1 MFPFYIKVQGFLKV
15 TVVDRQ
21 GNEIVVYDDKNLI
34 VDSGLTGLSN
44 LLAQTVSPG
53 SDYAVTILRA
63 GDSSTA
69 PATTQTG
76 LQGTQVGPDKAFS
89 VVTIDS
95 GGTPGLTEFE
105 TSLAT
110 TEGNGQIIREVGLFF
125 TNGNML
131 SRQVIGEINKTSA
144 ITVKFNWRIQF
155 SR

>member
-1 MFPFYIKVQGFLKV
+1 
-15 TVVDRQ
+15 
-21 GNEIVVYDDKNLI
+21 VYDGKNLI
-34 VDSGLTGLSN
+34 VDSGLSGIVTV
-44 LLAQTVSPG
+44 LAQTTAPG
-53 SDYAVTILRA
+53 TDYAVTILRA
-63 GDSSTA
+63 GDSNIA

-95 GGTPGLTEFE
+95 GGVPGLLEFE
-105 TSLAT
+105 TFLAT
-110 TEGNGQIIREVGLFF
+110 TEGNGQVIREVGLFF

-131 SRQVIGEINKTSA
+131 SRQVIGEISKTSA